1 MSLDTPDAPLARE
14 TRTATEQARRL
25 KRACGGLVTL
35 PDDPTFDAVRMPWN
49 VAAQQQPAAV
59 AVPTTV
65 EEVQLVVRAAKQA
78 GLRIAPQGTGHGA
91 AALAARNLD
100 DVVVLRTTA
109 LTGVAVD
116 PETQTARAESG
127 ALSEHVVAA
136 AAEHGLVCLH
146 GSSPDVGVAG
156 LALGGG
162 IGWYGRKHGLACNRL
177 RAVELV
183 TSDGELVRA
192 DAEQNADLFWAL
204 RGGGGNFGVVTAIEL
219 GLLPIADAY
228 AGNMIWDISHYE
240 KVLRHFNEWAPTAPE
255 EISSSLRAMRFPPL
269 PFIPEEV
276 RGRSLVIFDGAVL
289 ADDDEAEEIIA
300 GFRALEPELDTWQRV
315 PAPSLIR
322 LHQDPEGPTPAV
334 GDGLL
339 LDQLDEATVQSLV
352 EAVGPGAETHLLM
365 AELRHLGGALRRV
378 PEGAGA
384 VGGFEADYVAY
395 FVAIAPTPEIGAM
408 GVADTARAMAAVA
421 GAATGKRYLNFT
433 EVPVDAETG
442 YDTASWARLQQVRSA
457 VDPDGM
463 FLANH
468 AMGG

>member
-1 MSLDTPDAPLARE
+1 MSLDTPDAPLAQAAP
-14 TRTATEQARRL
+14 TVTDAARRL
-25 KRACGGLVTL
+25 KAACGGLVTL
-35 PDDPTFDAVRMPWN
+35 PDDPTFDGVRMPWN

-65 EEVQLVVRAAKQA
+65 EEVQLVVRAARAA

-100 DVVVLRTTA
+100 DVVLLRTTA
-109 LTGVAVD
+109 LTGVTVD
-116 PETQTARAESG
+116 PEAQTARAEAG

-162 IGWYGRKHGLACNRL
+162 IGWYARLHGLACNL
-177 RAVELV
+177 VRAVELV

-192 DAEQNADLFWAL
+192 DADHHADLFWAV
-204 RGGGGNFGVVTAIEL
+204 RGGGGNFGVVTAIEF
-219 GLLPIADAY
+219 GLLPITEAY
-228 AGNMIWDISHYE
+228 AGMMMWDISGYE
-240 KVLRHFNEWAPTAPE
+240 KVLRHFNAWAPTAPE

-269 PFIPEEV
+269 PFIPEEI

-289 ADDDEAEEIIA
+289 ADDARAAEIIA

-315 PAPSLIR
+315 SAPSLIR

-339 LDQLDEATVQSLV
+339 LDQLDEATLQSLV
-352 EAVGPGAETHLLM
+352 AAVGPGAETHLLM
-365 AELRHLGGALRRV
+365 AELRQLGGALRRV

-384 VGGFEADYVAY
+384 LGALQADYVAY
-395 FVAIAPTPEIGAM
+395 FVAIAPTPEIGAI
-408 GVADTARAMAAVA
+408 GLADTARAVAAVA
-421 GAATGKRYLNFT
+421 GAATGRRYLNFS
-433 EVPVDAETG
+433 EVPVDCSTG
-442 YDTASWARLQQVRSA
+442 FDATGWARLQQVKA
-457 VDPDGM
+457 EVDPDRV

-468 AMGG
+468 SFTG